1 MAQGLNSGTLCED
14 QTNYTVIIVNQTSSL
29 ITTQITT
36 PQDTIIVRQL
46 IRYNK
51 TMGLQCDACLHVVFI
66 VLCIYYFV
74 K

>member
-1 MAQGLNSGTLCED
+1 MAQGHNSGTLGED
-14 QTNYTVIIVNQTSSL
+14 QINYTVIIVNQTNSL
-29 ITTQITT
+29 TITT
-36 PQDTIIVRQL
+36 PKGAIIFRQL

-51 TMGLQCDACLHVVFI
+51 RMGLQCDACLHMVFI